1 MNCRA
6 RTYDPTMGRFLQ
18 ADPLRFAAKDMNL
31 YRYVRN
37 NPVNFNDPSGR
48 CISPTG
54 IGAILSAIG
63 GFCEGFITDL
73 LFKDGIASPVDIGKA
88 VVRGHHRC
96 SG

>member
-1 MNCRA
+1 MNTNRLTTRYNPGA
-6 RTYDPTMGRFLQ
+6 TRSHLV
-18 ADPLRFAAKDMNL
+18 ADIDFPK
-31 YRYVRN
+31 VI
-37 NPVNFNDPSGR
+37 V
-48 CISPTG
+48 
-54 IGAILSAIG
+54 SAIG